1 MRKLIDKVSPR
12 FEEIKAIYKRDK
24 EKYGNKFPI
33 GGELD
38 MKAMELIEAL
48 ACITISEG
56 SQILIEGMNLDF
68 WKNRVWII
76 VENAGLLA
84 ELPGDVDDEIMEEYV
99 DDYNTPENEHDCD
112 WENEPDT
119 IVEETTIPVIAY
131 DIIEIDDIEV
141 EEETY

>member
-1 MRKLIDKVSPR
+1 MQKLIDKVSPR

-24 EKYGNKFPI
+24 DKYGDKFPI

-38 MKAMELIEAL
+38 VKAMGLIEAL

-84 ELPGDVDDEIMEEYV
+84 ELPGDVDDKIMEEYV
-99 DDYNTPENEHDCD
+99 DDYTTAEDEHD

-119 IVEETTIPVIAY
+119 VVEETTTPVILY

-141 EEETY
+141 EEEAY